1 MIKIK
6 SKHEVEQMRI
16 AGRITAETF
25 EVLREHIQPGVS
37 TRELD
42 RIAAEFIQKSGAT
55 CSFYNYGGFPG
66 HICASVNNQ
75 VVHGIPNKNVILKD
89 GDIVSLDIG
98 ACYGGYHGDAARTYA
113 VGNIS
118 PEAER
123 LISVTEQSFYEGIRF
138 AKAGNRLFDISAHI
152 QCYVEENGFS
162 VVRALVG
169 HGIGQEVHED
179 PEVPNFGTAGRGPR
193 LVPGMTI
200 AVEPMVNMGTY
211 KVSTLPDEWTVVTA
225 DGALS
230 AHYENTILILES
242 GAEILTKC

>member
-6 SKHEVEQMRI
+6 SRHEVEQMRI

-25 EVLREHIQPGVS
+25 EVLKKHIQPGVS
-37 TRELD
+37 TMELD
-42 RIAAEFIQKSGAT
+42 RIAAEYIEKNGAT
-55 CSFYNYGGFPG
+55 CSFYNYSGYPG
-66 HICASVNNQ
+66 HICTSVNRE
-75 VVHGIPNKNVILKD
+75 VVHGIPSAKTILRE
-89 GDIVSLDIG
+89 GDIVSIDIG

-118 PEAER
+118 PEAQR
-123 LISVTEQSFYEGIRF
+123 LISVTEQSFFEGIQY

-152 QCYVEENGFS
+152 QKYVEENGYS

-169 HGIGQEVHED
+169 HGVGKELHED

-193 LVPGMTI
+193 LVSGMTI

-211 KVSTLPDEWTVVTA
+211 KVTTLPDEWTVVTA
-225 DGALS
+225 DGQLS
-230 AHYENTILILES
+230 AHYENTILITDGS
-242 GAEILTKC
+242 AEILTKC

>member
-25 EVLREHIQPGVS
+25 EVLKEHIVPGV
-37 TRELD
+37 TTKELD
-42 RIAAEFIQKSGAT
+42 KIAAEFIKKNNAK
-55 CSFYNYGGFPG
+55 CSFFNYSGYPG
-66 HICASVNNQ
+66 HICTSVNSQ
-75 VVHGIPNKNVILKD
+75 VVHGIPSSKVILRE
-89 GDIVSLDIG
+89 GDIVSIDIG
-98 ACYGGYHGDAARTYA
+98 ACYGGYHGDAARTFA
-113 VGNIS
+113 VGEIS
-118 PEAER
+118 PEAKR
-123 LISVTEQSFYEGIRF
+123 LISVTEQSFFEGIRY
-138 AKAGNRLFDISAHI
+138 AKAGNRLFDISAHV
-152 QCYVEENGFS
+152 QNYVEENGYS

-169 HGIGQEVHED
+169 HGIGTELHED

-193 LVPGMTI
+193 LVAGMTI

-225 DGALS
+225 DGQLS
-230 AHYENTILILES
+230 AHFENTILITDA